1 MPGSE
6 DKLGVEHDPAKR
18 EHLRPAADGC
28 CQEEQDGGDEVFA
41 GMVPEVAF
49 AAPVF
54 EGVLPF

>member
-18 EHLRPAADGC
+18 EDRPAADGC
-28 CQEEQDGGDEVFA
+28 CQEEHNGGNEVFA